1 MSTDGWM
8 DQYVR
13 FYTHTDNIVNGISF
27 SNKKGALSICDNM
40 DGPWEHY
47 AKRNESDRETQ
58 MPHDL
63 TYLQNI
69 KYDTTQMNL
78 FMKQKQTHRHRQETV
93 VPKGKV
99 GGKDKLGVW
108 N

>member
-1 MSTDGWM
+1 MKNT
-8 DQYVR
+8 
-13 FYTHTDNIVNGISF
+13 I
-27 SNKKGALSICDNM
+27 ICSHM
-40 DGPWEHY
+40 DGTRDNQTKQNKSE
-47 AKRNESDRETQ
+47 RERQ

-63 TYLQNI
+63 TYLRNI